1 MNQRPES
8 PQEDIPMHA
17 TQRSG
22 SSPLAVRTALLLHRL
37 RANSRATAAPQ
48 GVPQLDV
55 DLNQTQL
62 TGRLAGEPALLSVG
76 DHTVALLSLISQR
89 RVAAVGGGTQVES
102 TLLRLAAW
110 EELAEWCGRALRAGD
125 RIYVEGVLCNADE
138 GVWIA
143 PFQEAIVMVD
153 RLVPLSSWL
162 RSR

>member
-1 MNQRPES
+1 MHQRPEAPQDDS
-8 PQEDIPMHA
+8 PIHA
-17 TQRSG
+17 TQRSN

-37 RANSRATAAPQ
+37 RANSRATAGPQ
-48 GVPQLDV
+48 GVPQSDV

-62 TGRLAGEPALLSVG
+62 TGRLAGEPALLSVS

-89 RVAAVGGGTQVES
+89 RVAAVCGRTQVES
-102 TLLRLAAW
+102 TVLRLAAW

-138 GVWIA
+138 GAWIA
-143 PFQEAIVMVD
+143 PFQETIVMVD
-153 RLVPLSSWL
+153 RLVLLSPSL

>member
-17 TQRSG
+17 KQYDS

-37 RANSRATAAPQ
+37 RANSRTTASFQ

-62 TGRLAGEPALLSVG
+62 TGRLAGEPGLLSVG